1 MKTLL
6 LFITLALS
14 LFGATVYKS
23 PAFVVQ
29 NSDLFC
35 TDYYG
40 TTITTKPVGS
50 IISSD
55 VAIEYCSYTYN
66 LTIEKQKLM
75 QTTHSFSKDQATNI
89 TIYLIIGFLI
99 LVVCSLIFF
108 LF

>member
-6 LFITLALS
+6 LFLTLALS

-55 VAIEYCSYTYN
+55 VAIEYCSYTYD
-66 LTIEKQKLM
+66 LTIEKQKLVQAKHSCSRD
-75 QTTHSFSKDQATNI
+75 QTTNT
-89 TIYLIIGFLI
+89 IIGFFT
-99 LVVCSLIFF
+99 LVVCTLIYF

>member
-6 LFITLALS
+6 LFLTLALS

-55 VAIEYCSYTYN
+55 VAIEYCSYTYD
-66 LTIEKQKLM
+66 LTIEKQELM
-75 QTTHSFSKDQATNI
+75 RATHSFSKDQTTN
-89 TIYLIIGFLI
+89 TIIYIIIGFLI
-99 LVVCSLIFF
+99 LVVCTLIFF